1 MRTKRLKMVWE
12 IIYSG
17 SKMKLII
24 IILGRNAELVNV
36 KESER
41 CICNAETIKQKEWR
55 ARNGGREI

>member
-1 MRTKRLKMVWE
+1 MVWE